1 MWQYAAHESS
11 KFLGKSALILTN
23 ISRHNVVDQALKN
36 LWTISFKIQSVYQ
49 TLDIWKNIFASQEQD
64 RKITLWLIQIS

>member
-23 ISRHNVVDQALKN
+23 ISRHNVVGQAFKN

-49 TLDIWKNIFASQEQD
+49 TLDIWIYLPAKSKTEKLHFD
-64 RKITLWLIQIS
+64 